1 MSELVGLIPAAGKGV
16 RAYPHTATIP
26 KSMLEVDGVPVLR
39 RNVELMRDQLG
50 IREIYIVVGYQG
62 EVIRRHFG
70 DGGQLGVDI
79 TYVTNPRVDLELPY
93 SIYLA
98 GQHVARPCCMILAD
112 ECYVGSNHGEILAR
126 ADPQAVVSCGLI
138 TSEYSKQVHKNY
150 VVTLRDGLIVDLVEK
165 PATVTGRM
173 MGTGTYLLQ
182 PELFRR
188 LTAAYAAGPES
199 GPRDW
204 TTWLASLARAGVR
217 IAPAYLA
224 GKYVNIN
231 SRDDLNYANYLV
243 RDLHFDEKRV
253 TLVYVIDGEEDAAS
267 GPVARFAEVAEIDEV
282 VAVARR
288 ATPELQRL
296 AEEPKVRLVLAPSAA
311 TPIGDLVKL
320 GFENATG
327 SILLMS
333 YSDDTFSPRD
343 VGKLLV
349 YLRDADMVVGTR
361 TTRQM
366 IEQGANMRGIVRAAH
381 VVLAKLL
388 QLLWLRFEC
397 RFTDICCVYRGL
409 WRSTYATI
417 RDNLSASGVEIFPEM
432 VIEVLRARRRVI
444 EIPVNYYNRDLEYD
458 YVRGKY
464 QNVGT
469 FARVLALLVRKR
481 WQDSAPGRWLARR
494 EDPGG
499 GAAVEQTAGAS
510 ETAGGPPAR
519 SDEAARYR
527 ELERAWQDD
536 VGYQLLD
543 KPYECAGSAR
553 VFEWQFDRLID
564 LLDPGRGGVVIEIG
578 CGKGHFLSRVAAAP
592 GAPARTLVGLDL
604 SKAVFSLPGRG
615 LAGVQADG
623 EVLPFRSEVADYVI
637 FDGSLHHC
645 IDYPAALRE
654 AIRVLAPGGSLILFE
669 PVVSRFSQLA
679 HRLLDPIIFRSCT
692 VYESPIDIHY
702 KAAFH
707 QDVVS
712 RVLRQEGLEVRDV
725 RSDFLAYPFTGC
737 YAGSVFGR
745 SERFMRLLI
754 ALERALEAVPVLGRA
769 AHAFAWRFTVVATR
783 PERART
789 VAV

>member
-1 MSELVGLIPAAGKGV
+1 
-16 RAYPHTATIP
+16 
-26 KSMLEVDGVPVLR
+26 
-39 RNVELMRDQLG
+39 
-50 IREIYIVVGYQG
+50 
-62 EVIRRHFG
+62 
-70 DGGQLGVDI
+70 
-79 TYVTNPRVDLELPY
+79 
-93 SIYLA
+93 
-98 GQHVARPCCMILAD
+98 
-112 ECYVGSNHGEILAR
+112 
-126 ADPQAVVSCGLI
+126 
-138 TSEYSKQVHKNY
+138 
-150 VVTLRDGLIVDLVEK
+150 
-165 PATVTGRM
+165 

-217 IAPAYLA
+217 IAPAYLT

-253 TLVYVIDGEEDAAS
+253 SLVYVIDGEEDAAS

-282 VAVARR
+282 IAVARR
-288 ATPELQRL
+288 ATAELQRL
-296 AEEPKVRLVLAPSAA
+296 AEQSKVRLVLAPSAA

-409 WRSTYATI
+409 WRSTYDDHPRQPLGQRR
-417 RDNLSASGVEIFPEM
+417 RDLSGDGHRGPAGQAPRHRDSRQLLQPRPRVRLRQGQVPERRHLRPRAGASGPQALAG
-432 VIEVLRARRRVI
+432 LRAG
-444 EIPVNYYNRDLEYD
+444 P
-458 YVRGKY
+458 
-464 QNVGT
+464 
-469 FARVLALLVRKR
+469 LA
-481 WQDSAPGRWLARR
+481 SAAAG
-494 EDPGG
+494 GSG
-499 GAAVEQTAGAS
+499 GAAAVERQTAGSS
-510 ETAGGPPAR
+510 ETAGGPQAR

-536 VGYQLLD
+536 VGYRLLD
-543 KPYECAGSAR
+543 KPYECAGSAT
-553 VFEWQFDRLID
+553 VFEWQFDRLIE

-578 CGKGHFLSRVAAAP
+578 CGKGHFLSRVAAVP

-737 YAGSVFGR
+737 YAGSIFGR
-745 SERFMRLLI
+745 SERFMRFLI

-789 VAV
+789 VAA